1 MITIVGGTYR
11 EVCLEPNFNEIF
23 GSGLRAVRLLLE
35 NTTDDVKFYTSGNGV
50 VDSVLTEYK
59 AVFPNLTYYK
69 NHGASIVTFKYN
81 FFLDEPKIYDKP
93 NQYELDKINVVEENV
108 ICFGMLD
115 ATIHIKAN
123 KVVYDPQTSDS
134 PVQFD
139 LSSKAQQLIYIVNYN
154 EAKSVSRSNRIE
166 DILNFFFDE
175 LRVFAL
181 VIKDGP
187 KGAYLYQGKKLVSTV
202 PVYRTNNI
210 FKIGSGDIFT
220 TTFGY
225 YWFNDSE
232 QNLEKC
238 LERATLITASY
249 CESCSYLSLFK
260 SIEKNSFQ
268 PLKID
273 SISLVKKTVYLAG
286 PIFTLSNLILID
298 KIRDCFLGLG
308 VGVFSPYHDIGLGN
322 DEKIAQLD
330 LKAIENCD
338 AIFAVVD
345 GLDSGTLIELGYA
358 MAIKKK
364 IIGYNKLEDESSLLM
379 LKAADSIF
387 FRDLTTS
394 IYHTI
399 WSL

>member
-11 EVCLEPNFNEIF
+11 EVCLEPNFNEVF

-35 NTTDDVKFYTSGNGV
+35 NTNDDIKFYTSGGGV
-50 VDSVLTEYK
+50 VDSILTEYK
-59 AVFPNLTYYK
+59 AVFPKFIYEK
-69 NHGASIVTFKYN
+69 NDGSGIVTFKYN
-81 FFLDEPKIYDKP
+81 FFLDEPRIYGKP
-93 NQYELDKINVVEENV
+93 NEFELDKIEVVEENV

-115 ATIHIKAN
+115 ATIQVKAN
-123 KVVYDPQTSDS
+123 RVVYDPQTSDS

-139 LSSKAQQLIYIVNYN
+139 LSSKAQQLIYVVNYN

-166 DILNFFFDE
+166 DILDFFFDE
-175 LRVFAL
+175 LSVFAL

-187 KGAYLYQGKKLVSTV
+187 KGAFLYQDKELVSTV
-202 PVYRTNNI
+202 PVYVTNNI
-210 FKIGSGDIFT
+210 FKIGSGDVFT
-220 TTFGY
+220 TSFAY
-225 YWFNDSE
+225 YWFSDLE
-232 QNLEKC
+232 QNLGKC
-238 LERATLITASY
+238 LERASLITALY
-249 CESCSYLSLFK
+249 CESCSYSSLFK
-260 SIEKNSFQ
+260 SIENNTLH

-273 SISLVKKTVYLAG
+273 SNSLKEKTIYLAG
-286 PIFTLSNLILID
+286 PIFSLSDLILID
-298 KIRDCFLGLG
+298 KIRDSFLGLG
-308 VGVFSPYHDIGLGN
+308 VSVFSPYHEIGLGN
-322 DEKIAQLD
+322 DEKIAHLD
-330 LKAIENCD
+330 LKAIEDCD
-338 AIFAVVD
+338 VIFAVVD